1 MLLTSGDAHTVV
13 YEQPL
18 DSIRLREGCVSSTI
32 NRTLHMHLCGLGFG
46 LPLFFS
52 FVQSNRDGLVGG
64 KKKKKKTSSCLLTRD
79 IYSLDRSPR
88 QSRNR

>member
-13 YEQPL
+13 SEQPL
-18 DSIRLREGCVSSTI
+18 DSIRLREGCVSLTI

-64 KKKKKKTSSCLLTRD
+64 NFFFFFFFSKNQALVYKAF
-79 IYSLDRSPR
+79 PPP
-88 QSRNR
+88 